1 MGHRELRDAGIGCY
15 TNAVVFSKL
24 YLPMA
29 SSL

>member
-1 MGHRELRDAGIGCY
+1 MGNRELRDAGIGCY

-29 SSL
+29 FTL